1 MSFDN
6 ISSRSSHQNGKKY
19 SLAGSAI
26 ASPPKQA
33 TIFAT
38 YSLNTRSDYC
48 CRPSAIHSAR
58 WESIT
63 RASIYFE
70 AASIRVASYWNTI
83 FTTVLTDVA
92 LPLTRYGANRQV
104 RSVCSKPGGT
114 SVKGITSTT

>member
-1 MSFDN
+1 N
-6 ISSRSSHQNGKKY
+6 ISLGINSQQV
-19 SLAGSAI
+19 LAGALGHRQSAE
-26 ASPPKQA
+26 ASYYFRDIQSQHEIGLLLQSFGCP
-33 TIFAT
+33 
-38 YSLNTRSDYC
+38 
-48 CRPSAIHSAR
+48 SAR

-70 AASIRVASYWNTI
+70 AASIRAASYWNTI

-114 SVKGITSTT
+114 SVKGI